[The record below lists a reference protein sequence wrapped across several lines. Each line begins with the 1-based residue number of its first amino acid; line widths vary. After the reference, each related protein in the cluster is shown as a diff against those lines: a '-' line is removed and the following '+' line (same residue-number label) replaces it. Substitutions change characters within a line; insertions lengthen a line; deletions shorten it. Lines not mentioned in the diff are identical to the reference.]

1 MQDSE
6 THTDTSLIRD
16 SKVQNRIP
24 PSASCSLLPDSKI
37 ASIKKAIKKL
47 LPDWCVLLRGWRN
60 AHGTFPR
67 IIRPVTFNEKVLH
80 RILFDRRAVLTQLAD
95 KAAVRS
101 YVEQRIGPEI
111 LPKLYFLTS
120 HPDTI
125 PFDDL
130 PDRFVVKPTH
140 GSGWVQLVADKSTVD
155 RAALI
160 ELCSDWLKR
169 SYYKET
175 REPAYKHI
183 EPRIMVEELI
193 DDGNGIAPNDYKL
206 FVFDGTVR
214 HIRVHSGR
222 FTDHRVG
229 LFTPTWKRVR
239 VGAHF
244 GHDDIVGDLPPP
256 AHFAEMITAAETL
269 GRDLDFVRA
278 DFYDTGE
285 RLYFGELTMTPGAGY
300 SLLTKEFDRY
310 LGGFWK
316 TPRRYSFGPLST
328 KPQRYPS

>member
-1 MQDSE
+1 MANP
-6 THTDTSLIRD
+6 IYAPR
-16 SKVQNRIP
+16 
-24 PSASCSLLPDSKI
+24 SLLPDSKI
-37 ASIKKAIKKL
+37 ASIKRATKER

-60 AHGTFPR
+60 ANGTFPR

-80 RILFDRRAVLTQLAD
+80 RILFDRRAVFTQLAD

-101 YVEQRIGPEI
+101 YVEQRIGPEV

-120 HPDTI
+120 HPETI
-125 PFDDL
+125 PFHDL

-140 GSGWVQLVADKSTVD
+140 GSGWVQLVTDKSTLD
-155 RAALI
+155 RDALI

-183 EPRIMVEELI
+183 EPRIIVEELI
-193 DDGNGIAPNDYKL
+193 DDGNETAPNDYKL
-206 FVFDGTVR
+206 FVFDGTVQ
-214 HIRVHSGR
+214 HIKVDTGR

-229 LFTPTWKRVR
+229 LFTPTWKRVG
-239 VGAHF
+239 VGEHF
-244 GHDDIVGDLPPP
+244 GHEDIVGDVPPP
-256 AHFAEMITAAETL
+256 AHLAEMIAAAETL

-285 RLYFGELTMTPGAGY
+285 HLYFGELTMTPGAGY
-300 SLLTKEFDRY
+300 SRLAKELDCY

-316 TPRRYSFGPLST
+316 TPKRYSFGPLAT
-328 KPQRYPS
+328 RPPRYPG